1 MINNSWQGAASSNWN
16 YNLDN
21 RHWFSPER
29 SSHTGHSVKR
39 LCIASIYPAFS
50 ALKFQSRSLRRGIL
64 NPTLDHFKYKITQT
78 WKVFKSNGRLSM
90 AALVCHRSDYKNKPH
105 WSRDNRNINQKKTS
119 FHQAFID
126 LHLFLAYL
134 TIISTMRYTHLRVG
148 NLPEES
154 PPWHPSSG
162 EFSWLR
168 QKMTAILRVKQDWN
182 SYMRIIWREIS
193 LTSNTSLRRRSTRDM
208 RWRNFIIIIIIITII
223 IIIVKPEE

>member
-1 MINNSWQGAASSNWN
+1 MERGFRGLVKRYVKGRFLFFSPLNYTSLRKKTCLAVYLSLTKDGVLCVIFEFFMINNSWQGAASSNWN

-105 WSRDNRNINQKKTS
+105 WSRDNRNINQKKHLFTKPSSIFTS
-119 FHQAFID
+119 FLLIWLSFQQCVIHTYELEIFQRSL
-126 LHLFLAYL
+126 LHD
-134 TIISTMRYTHLRVG
+134 I
-148 NLPEES
+148 
-154 PPWHPSSG
+154 
-162 EFSWLR
+162 LR
-168 QKMTAILRVKQDWN
+168 QG
-182 SYMRIIWREIS
+182 
-193 LTSNTSLRRRSTRDM
+193 
-208 RWRNFIIIIIIITII
+208 NF
-223 IIIVKPEE
+223 PD